1 MYLLFH
7 WLNWASRGGDWMN
20 IIVTGGAGFI
30 GSHLVDR
37 LLADQ
42 HEVLVIDNLSTGSR
56 DNVNSKAQFVE
67 MDIRSA
73 ELESLFKEFK
83 PQYVFHEAAQTMVP
97 ISMAD
102 PALDCDV
109 NLMGLINVLNA
120 CVAAKVEKII
130 MPSSAAV
137 YGDLTSLPLD
147 ETMTGH
153 PASFYGLTKLT
164 TESYLRL
171 YEENFGLPYICF
183 RYANVY
189 GPRQGH
195 GGEGGVISI
204 FCEQLQQGQE
214 LVVFGD
220 GDQTRDFVYVADVV
234 AANMLALEHPDITG
248 VYNVSTETSTSLNE
262 LIVAF
267 EQVVGHP
274 ITVQHEPARIGD
286 IKHSLLSIKKVA
298 RDLSYKPSI
307 ELLEGLK
314 ETFKYFDDK

>member
-1 MYLLFH
+1 
-7 WLNWASRGGDWMN
+7 MN

-137 YGDLTSLPLD
+137 YGDLTNLPLD

-234 AANMLALEHPDITG
+234 AANMLALEHPDVTG

-262 LIVAF
+262 LIIAF

-298 RDLSYKPSI
+298 RDLSYEPSI
-307 ELLEGLK
+307 KLLEGLK

>member
-1 MYLLFH
+1 
-7 WLNWASRGGDWMN
+7 MN

>member
-83 PQYVFHEAAQTMVP
+83 PQYVFHEAVQTMVP

>member
-1 MYLLFH
+1 
-7 WLNWASRGGDWMN
+7 MN

-130 MPSSAAV
+130 LPSSAAV

>member
-1 MYLLFH
+1 
-7 WLNWASRGGDWMN
+7 MN

-37 LLADQ
+37 LLAEH

-67 MDIRSA
+67 MDIRSS
-73 ELESLFKEFK
+73 ELITLFNEFK

-97 ISMAD
+97 ISMQN
-102 PALDCDV
+102 PELDCDV

-120 CVAAKVEKII
+120 CLAAKVEKII

-137 YGDLTSLPLD
+137 YGDLTTLPLD

-153 PASFYGLTKLT
+153 PTSFYGLTKLT

-171 YEENFGLPYICF
+171 YKENFGLPYICF

-189 GPRQGH
+189 GPRQGN

-204 FCEQLQQGQE
+204 FCEHLQAGKE
-214 LVVFGD
+214 LTVFGD
-220 GDQTRDFVYVADVV
+220 GEQTRDFVYVADVV
-234 AANMLALEHPDITG
+234 EANIQALQHPEVTG
-248 VYNVSTETSTSLNE
+248 VYNVSTETSTSLKE
-262 LIVAF
+262 LIITF
-267 EQVVGHP
+267 EEVIQKP
-274 ITVQHEPARIGD
+274 ITVHNEAERIGD
-286 IKHSLLSIKKVA
+286 IKHSLLSIQKVHKELQYSPKVA
-298 RDLSYKPSI
+298 
-307 ELLEGLK
+307 LLEGLK

>member
-1 MYLLFH
+1 
-7 WLNWASRGGDWMN
+7 MN

-37 LLADQ
+37 LLAEH

-67 MDIRSA
+67 MDIRSP
-73 ELESLFKEFK
+73 ELITLFNEFK

-97 ISMAD
+97 ISMKD

-109 NLMGLINVLNA
+109 NLIGLINVLNA
-120 CVAAKVEKII
+120 CLVAKVEKII

-137 YGDLTSLPLD
+137 YGDLRTLPLD

-153 PASFYGLTKLT
+153 PTSFYGLTKLT

-171 YEENFGLPYICF
+171 YKENFGLPYICF

-189 GPRQGH
+189 GPRQGN

-204 FCEQLQQGQE
+204 FCEHLQAGKE
-214 LVVFGD
+214 LTVFGD
-220 GDQTRDFVYVADVV
+220 GEQTRDFVYVADVV
-234 AANMLALEHPDITG
+234 EANMQALQHPAVTG

-262 LIVAF
+262 LITTF
-267 EQVVGHP
+267 EEVLQKP
-274 ITVQHEPARIGD
+274 ITVHNEAERIGD
-286 IKHSLLSIKKVA
+286 IKHSLLSIEKVHKDLQYSPKVA
-298 RDLSYKPSI
+298 
-307 ELLEGLK
+307 LLEGLK

>member
-1 MYLLFH
+1 
-7 WLNWASRGGDWMN
+7 MN

-248 VYNVSTETSTSLNE
+248 VYNVSRETSTSLNE